1 MPALI
6 PAVLLL
12 GLAGRTSSPT
22 MEDTVRRY
30 ATDLESI
37 ERYYDVPLSKKGAA
51 RKDAFTTETLRSLES
66 VEFSGL
72 DRAGQVDWL
81 LLKYLLEAEHRDAA
95 TEETKNAPTLRL
107 LPFAP
112 RIVALEEGRW
122 TLEKLDP
129 EDAANEIE
137 TIRREAEAALD
148 TVRKSLEKKETD
160 ASQALRAAKTLDSL
174 GRVFRRWYDHSNG
187 YKPTFSWWCSKP
199 YEECAKVLE
208 SLEKFLREDVAG
220 QRGGDTDPL
229 VGDPIGRK
237 RLEDDLKREMLAYT
251 PEELIAIAEHE
262 YDWCLKEMVKAAREM
277 GCGDDWKLALEKTK
291 ADHVAPGEQDDLVM
305 AQGREAVEFVEEHSL
320 VTLEPLVKETWRVN
334 MLTAEQQKNWPFA
347 FYGGQHMAT
356 SYPVPEMSH
365 DTKLMAMR
373 GNNRHFLRAV
383 THHELIPGHHLQ
395 LYMAERYNAYRRTF
409 STPFFVEGWALHW
422 EMLLWDLGFPQ
433 SAMDK
438 VGMLFWRMHRCARIV
453 VSLKYH
459 LGEMTSSQMIDYL
472 VDKVGHERWT
482 ATSEVRR
489 YVGDMYSPLYQA
501 AYMIGGLQLRA
512 LYKELVPGKMTP
524 KQFHDAVLR
533 LGPMPMEGVRL
544 SLTDQKPAKS
554 WKPGRNVSA
563 SDH

>member
-1 MPALI
+1 
-6 PAVLLL
+6 
-12 GLAGRTSSPT
+12 

-37 ERYYDVPLSKKGAA
+37 ERYYDVPLSQKGAA
-51 RKDAFTTETLRSLES
+51 RTEALVTETLKGLES
-66 VEFSGL
+66 VDFGRL
-72 DRAGQVDWL
+72 DRAGRVDWL
-81 LLKYLLEAEHRDAA
+81 LLKNLLEAERRSLS
-95 TEETKNAPTLRL
+95 TEEAKNAPTLRL
-107 LPFAP
+107 LPFAR

-129 EDAANEIE
+129 ESAATEIE
-137 TIRREAEAALD
+137 TVRREAEKALESAR
-148 TVRKSLEKKETD
+148 TALEKKEAD
-160 ASQALRAAKTLDSL
+160 PSEALRASKTLDALS
-174 GRVFRRWYDHSNG
+174 RVFRRWYDHSNG
-187 YKPTFSWWCSKP
+187 YKPSFSWWCAKP
-199 YEECAKVLE
+199 YEECVKALE
-208 SLEKFLREDVAG
+208 GLEKFLKEDVAG
-220 QRGGDTDPL
+220 QRGAENDPL

-251 PEELIAIAEHE
+251 PEELVAIAEHE
-262 YDWCLKEMVKAAREM
+262 YDWCLKEMIKASREM
-277 GCGDDWKLALEKTK
+277 GCGDDWKAAIERTK

-305 AQGREAVEFVEEHSL
+305 AQGREAVEFVESRDL

-395 LYMAERYNAYRRTF
+395 LYMADRYNAYRKTF

-422 EMLLWDLGFPQ
+422 EMLLWDLDFPQ
-433 SAMDK
+433 SPMDK
-438 VGMLFWRMHRCARIV
+438 VGMLFWRMHRCARII

-459 LGEMTSSQMIDYL
+459 LGEMTSAQMIDTL

-512 LYKELVPGKMTP
+512 LYKELVPKSMTP

-544 SLTDQKPAKS
+544 SLTDREVTKD
-554 WKPGRNVSA
+554 WKPGRNVLA